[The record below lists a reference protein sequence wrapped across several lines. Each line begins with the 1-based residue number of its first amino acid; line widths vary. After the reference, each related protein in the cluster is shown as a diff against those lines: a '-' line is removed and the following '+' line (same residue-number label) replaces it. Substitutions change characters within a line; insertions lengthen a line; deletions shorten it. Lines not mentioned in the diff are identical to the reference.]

1 MTIFGQFRR
10 ENSII
15 SILPLKIVNFGTKIQ
30 IDTFQDFV
38 VFGQKMDLWHTVAS
52 FSSIHIHNT
61 KVDRRIRA
69 ARELL
74 HYT

>member
-1 MTIFGQFRR
+1 MTIFGQFSR

-38 VFGQKMDLWHTVAS
+38 LFWQKMDLWHTVAS

>member
-1 MTIFGQFRR
+1 MTIFGQFSR

-15 SILPLKIVNFGTKIQ
+15 SILPLKIINFGTKIQ

>member
-38 VFGQKMDLWHTVAS
+38 VFGQKMDL
-52 FSSIHIHNT
+52 
-61 KVDRRIRA
+61 
-69 ARELL
+69 
-74 HYT
+74 